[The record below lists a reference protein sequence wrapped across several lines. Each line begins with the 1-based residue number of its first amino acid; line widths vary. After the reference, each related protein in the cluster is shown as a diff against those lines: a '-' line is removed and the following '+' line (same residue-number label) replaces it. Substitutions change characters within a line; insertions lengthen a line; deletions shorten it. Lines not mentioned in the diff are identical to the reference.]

1 MSNINDFGVT
11 DRFSILEQLSMHQRI
26 IDKGWGAEQVDQY
39 RALYWPEGK
48 FNINDLRTTT
58 YAGPDGMKQMF
69 DYAHSVFPMDKWS
82 HSIGAFEITGSGDR
96 AEAHWR
102 WVVSWKAEQVGTVS
116 TGTYDDVFE
125 RRDGVWKC
133 LERTSKTDPNWPEA
147 LFQTYIDAAE
157 TNFRAS

>member
-1 MSNINDFGVT
+1 MTTTNDLTVL
-11 DRFSILEQLSMHQRI
+11 DRFTIFEQMNMHQLI
-26 IDKGWGAEQVDQY
+26 IDKGWGREQVGLY
-39 RALYWPEGK
+39 NGLYWPEGR

-69 DYAHSVFPMDKWS
+69 DYAHSVFPMDNWS
-82 HSIGAFEITGSGDR
+82 HSMGAFEITGSGDR

-133 LERTSKTDPNWPEA
+133 LERTSKTDPNWPEN
-147 LFQTYIDAAE
+147 LFQTSIDGADKS
-157 TNFRAS
+157 FRTS